1 MFKTVRKA
9 LGFIAPV
16 IPNGK
21 HLQQTDPGLLEA
33 LLVYGDVFSTKD
45 KQSSSLPDTVSQ
57 QFPNIWHHPRY
68 GCQELVSCILK
79 KPINPG
85 R

>member
-45 KQSSSLPDTVSQ
+45 NNRPAYPIPYPNNSQ
-57 QFPNIWHHPRY
+57 IFGIIQDMVVKN
-68 GCQELVSCILK
+68 
-79 KPINPG
+79 
-85 R
+85 

>member
-1 MFKTVRKA
+1 MFTTVRKS

-33 LLVYGDVFSTKD
+33 LLPPQGMPTAGFSRPRTSNRPACPIKY
-45 KQSSSLPDTVSQ
+45 
-57 QFPNIWHHPRY
+57 PNNSRTFGTI
-68 GCQELVSCILK
+68 QDMVVK
-79 KPINPG
+79 N
-85 R
+85 